1 MNKKR
6 YQQPAVQCAAPWAEM
21 PIAQM
26 NVGSQEHEEQWTKE
40 RKDDVDTDK
49 GLDDYG
55 SLW

>member
-21 PIAQM
+21 PIAM
-26 NVGSQEHEEQWTKE
+26 NVGSQEHEEQWAKE
-40 RKDDVDTDK
+40 RKDDFDTQK
-49 GLDDYG
+49 PNTSDYG